1 VLTRLESEGMVEI
14 MHGVG
19 TIVTDADLE
28 QVAQVYHL
36 RLELAV
42 LAGKLSPIPR
52 TEADLDRI
60 RTLIAR
66 CDQIAERPD
75 HTEFARLNMAFF
87 GEISAMTGN
96 EPLREISERLYFQ
109 TSRIVLK
116 LLPVLNL
123 AEEFEAFRDEMV
135 EILAA
140 MQINDLESV
149 GHLRRAHISMSFTRM
164 QRYLQTHPT
173 ETP

>member
-1 VLTRLESEGMVEI
+1 VEI
-14 MHGVG
+14 VHGVG

-28 QVAQVYHL
+28 KVTQVYHL

-42 LAGKLSPIPR
+42 LAGKLSPTRR
-52 TEADLDRI
+52 TEADLERI
-60 RTLIAR
+60 RALIAR
-66 CDQIAERPD
+66 CDELTERPD

-87 GEISAMTGN
+87 YEFSAMIGN
-96 EPLREISERLYFQ
+96 MPLREISERLYFQ

-123 AEEFEAFRDEMV
+123 AEEFGAFRQEMT

-140 MQINDLESV
+140 MQVNDLEAV

-164 QRYLQTHPT
+164 QRYLQTHPI
-173 ETP
+173 ESS